1 MKRKILF
8 IISMII
14 VEVLLYMLCKIGM
27 IVDIAVSVV
36 GLLLI
41 IAMT

>member
-14 VEVLLYMLCKIGM
+14 VEVLLYILCEIGM